1 MNESELISGAIQRER
16 LACEL
21 LYKTHK
27 NRVFNVILP
36 MVQNDK
42 EAEDLLQE
50 TFIDFFEN
58 LHKFK
63 QESTLSTWITRLAI
77 NKALESIRKAKRKK
91 RFSIFTSS
99 INSPHH
105 EIESTWMHPGIKLE
119 NKENAQ
125 ILFKALNSL
134 KENYKVAF
142 TLHKIEG
149 LSHKE
154 ISEIMQISISAV
166 ETLVHR
172 AKKELKMYVEKNMDL

>member
-1 MNESELISGAIQRER
+1 MNESELIDSAIRKER
-16 LACEL
+16 SACEQ
-21 LYKTHK
+21 LYKIHK
-27 NRVFNVILP
+27 NRVYNIILP

-63 QESTLSTWITRLAI
+63 KESSLSTWITRLAI
-77 NKALESIRKAKRKK
+77 NKALESIRKSKRKK
-91 RFSIFTSS
+91 RFSVFNIS
-99 INSPHH
+99 IHH
-105 EIESTWMHPGIKLE
+105 AHNEIETTWMHPGIKLE
-119 NKENAQ
+119 NKETAEL
-125 ILFKALNSL
+125 LFKALNSL
-134 KENYKVAF
+134 KEKNKVAF

-154 ISEIMQISISAV
+154 ISEIMQISVSSV

-172 AKKELKMYVEKNMDL
+172 AKKELKIYIEKNMDL

>member
-1 MNESELISGAIQRER
+1 MNESELISGAIQKER

-36 MVQNDK
+36 MVQNNK

-91 RFSIFTSS
+91 RFSIFTYTTNSS
-99 INSPHH
+99 HD
-105 EIESTWMHPGIKLE
+105 EVESTWMHPGIKLE
-119 NKENAQ
+119 HKETAYL
-125 ILFKALNSL
+125 LFNALNSL
-134 KENYKVAF
+134 KEKNKVAF

-154 ISEIMQISISAV
+154 ISEIMQISVSSV

-172 AKKELKMYVEKNMDL
+172 AKKELKIYIEKNMDL